1 MHCDDPLKKG
11 QQTTELD
18 PRFRIRIHIILGSLI
33 RIRIRTKAKN
43 LIRIRNKFKAQ
54 ELKMEPWRAVNAH
67 NGGMEAQNG
76 AVEGL

>member
-1 MHCDDPLKKG
+1 MHCDDPLKKS

-18 PRFRIRIHIILGSLI
+18 PRFRIRIHIILGSWI
-33 RIRIRTKAKN
+33 RIWIRTRAKN
-43 LIRIRNKFKAQ
+43 WIRIHNFKLQ

-67 NGGMEAQNG
+67 NGGVEALNG